1 MARTRRNFSAEFK
14 TKVVLDILNGS
25 KSTAD
30 VCREYNLKPDLV
42 SHWKN
47 QFLANAAQVFESATK
62 VDPQQAR
69 IEELERLAPEQ
80 SRLAFFKSRW
90 STSTRMAHFCGRIL
104 NRKVYDCLTDQ
115 AGSTAGDFFPAYRS
129 GILGESRG

>member
-14 TKVVLDILNGS
+14 AKVVLEVLSGN

-42 SHWKN
+42 SHWKS
-47 QFLANAAQVFESATK
+47 QFLANAAQVFESGMK

-69 IEELERLAPEQ
+69 IEELERLAGKLSLELEITKKALTLLP
-80 SRLAFFKSRW
+80 RTKPAGKS
-90 STSTRMAHFCGRIL
+90 
-104 NRKVYDCLTDQ
+104 
-115 AGSTAGDFFPAYRS
+115 
-129 GILGESRG
+129 

>member
-14 TKVVLDILNGS
+14 AKVVLEILSGS

-30 VCREYNLKPDLV
+30 VCREYTLKPDLV

-47 QFLANAAQVFESATK
+47 QFLANAAQVFESETK

-69 IEELERLAPEQ
+69 IEELERLAGKLSLELEVAKKALTLLP
-80 SRLAFFKSRW
+80 RAKPPGKS
-90 STSTRMAHFCGRIL
+90 
-104 NRKVYDCLTDQ
+104 
-115 AGSTAGDFFPAYRS
+115 
-129 GILGESRG
+129 